1 MFSSPVDV
9 AIVLGV
15 ALLVFGPKKLP
26 ELGKSLGQGLGNF
39 KKALSD
45 AQEDVT
51 SIKDRD
57 TTSKNTVKADDPAK
71 ALAQAGSAVKADEKT
86 AEKAATIPAGSGA
99 SSASSNA
106 GSDGET

>member
-39 KKALSD
+39 KKALTD

-51 SIKDRD
+51 SIKDRERD
-57 TTSKNTVKADDPAK
+57 TASKNTVNADE
-71 ALAQAGSAVKADEKT
+71 AQPKSSAPAGSSVKTE
-86 AEKAATIPAGSGA
+86 EKAATVPHS
-99 SSASSNA
+99 

>member
-9 AIVLGV
+9 AIVLGE

-51 SIKDRD
+51 SIKERD
-57 TTSKNTVKADDPAK
+57 TTSKITVKADDQAK
-71 ALAQAGSAVKADEKT
+71 ALAQAGSAVKPD
-86 AEKAATIPAGSGA
+86 EKAATTPAGSGA
-99 SSASSNA
+99 NTASSNA

>member
-1 MFSSPVDV
+1 MIFNSPVDV

-39 KKALSD
+39 KKALTD

-51 SIKDRD
+51 
-57 TTSKNTVKADDPAK
+57 NTVKATPHVESVTLEDRGEKVTDV
-71 ALAQAGSAVKADEKT
+71 SAVT
-86 AEKAATIPAGSGA
+86 SPVAGGGDKQGNPFSG
-99 SSASSNA
+99 
-106 GSDGET
+106 

>member
-39 KKALSD
+39 KKALTD

-51 SIKDRD
+51 SIKERD
-57 TTSKNTVKADDPAK
+57 TASKGTVKTDE
-71 ALAQAGSAVKADEKT
+71 AQPKTSA
-86 AEKAATIPAGSGA
+86 PAGSNLRA
-99 SSASSNA
+99 DEITATVPQT